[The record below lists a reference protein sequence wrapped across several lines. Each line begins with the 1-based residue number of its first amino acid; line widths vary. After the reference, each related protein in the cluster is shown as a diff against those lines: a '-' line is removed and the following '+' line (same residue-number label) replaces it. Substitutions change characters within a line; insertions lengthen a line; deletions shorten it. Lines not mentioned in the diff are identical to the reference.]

1 MKATTPFATTLPR
14 QLAQA
19 LHEVCRTLG
28 LRKNHVVESA
38 LREKLEDLLDAHDL
52 DGAIREATGFH
63 SWKSVKQE
71 LKRGRRQ

>member
-1 MKATTPFATTLPR
+1 MIMKTARPFATTLPR
-14 QLAQA
+14 ELTKA
-19 LHEVCRTLG
+19 LDQVCRSLG

-63 SWKSVKQE
+63 SWRSVKRE
-71 LKRGRRQ
+71 LKRG